1 MGISEEDMRGIGLF
15 EDENDDPSWCSQA
28 YTCWVRSGA
37 RRYLCQTLDKCRP
50 KAKVQVAPPADER
63 YIKGGATRHKC
74 GHVCLLWQQ
83 KKCCWCVDRRK
94 VLQPGG
100 IYMGAAVGASK
111 RHRSDGGIETGLLSG
126 GGAEKREEA
135 PRGGSGGVESE
146 QEQEQEGLPRLY
158 PGYRDGAGWAEG
170 QVARDARYCRVCR
183 HLGQGGRNL
192 AAIVAEE
199 DAKDAELLRLQRD
212 ADQAAADQA
221 EEERKLAEAQ
231 ALIKA
236 MEEMANV
243 EPAGGEGAADEEAA
257 ESSVV
262 QLGED
267 HHGRPEVA
275 AEEEGD
281 EKEEEE
287 E

>member
-1 MGISEEDMRGIGLF
+1 M
-15 EDENDDPSWCSQA
+15 
-28 YTCWVRSGA
+28 
-37 RRYLCQTLDKCRP
+37 
-50 KAKVQVAPPADER
+50 
-63 YIKGGATRHKC
+63 
-74 GHVCLLWQQ
+74 
-83 KKCCWCVDRRK
+83 
-94 VLQPGG
+94 
-100 IYMGAAVGASK
+100 
-111 RHRSDGGIETGLLSG
+111 
-126 GGAEKREEA
+126 
-135 PRGGSGGVESE
+135 
-146 QEQEQEGLPRLY
+146 
-158 PGYRDGAGWAEG
+158 
-170 QVARDARYCRVCR
+170 
-183 HLGQGGRNL
+183 